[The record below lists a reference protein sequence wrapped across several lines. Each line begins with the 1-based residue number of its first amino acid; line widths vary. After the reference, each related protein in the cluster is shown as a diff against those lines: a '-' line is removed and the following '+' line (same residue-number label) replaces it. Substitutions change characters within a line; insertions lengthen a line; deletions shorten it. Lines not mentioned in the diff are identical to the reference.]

1 MAPRPHLPLPLIL
14 LIAAA
19 AAAAALSPLAA
30 AQSQRN
36 IQTAFPSVSTPA
48 FPTTTPPPPT
58 IAPPSPPPFSPSSTS
73 PPSSSAK
80 RGDIAVAVVS
90 TALSSFAV
98 SGLAFFLFIRH
109 GKKRELTAGDGNGY
123 SGRRQEGAF
132 PGKRQPEREPRRPPR
147 GAGGGG
153 GFGMVDE
160 NGLDAIYWR
169 EFEKDGDGRG
179 KNSWRPPQPPL
190 PPRQQQQQ
198 RVEAWPEP
206 QQTSSPPSPPRRSR
220 RNKIDQEPLIPEGSM
235 DSASEVF
242 NESLRPPSAG
252 SSSSFS
258 VAAAA
263 GSYARPPPHPV
274 AVSSVPRPSPRP
286 APAASPSASPQ
297 LPPPPGRA
305 SPPPAASIA
314 AISAAPPPPPPP
326 KPAAASPPPPPPP
339 RGPSPPPPP
348 PPKGGPPP
356 PPPPKAGPPPPPPP
370 KGPSPPPPPPPGG
383 KKGGPPPPPPKG
395 GASASS
401 SRPPTAPGMP
411 SGAGEQQAKLK
422 PLHWDKVNVQAT
434 DHSMVW
440 DKITGG
446 SFNLD
451 EGIIEALFGTA
462 AANRKPKSADSK
474 DSGESSAGI
483 GRSNTPEQIFLL
495 EPRKSHNISIILK
508 SLTVGRDE
516 IIDALRDGH
525 TELSTEV
532 LEKLSRLN
540 ISKEEESTILK
551 FSGNPERL
559 APAEAFLLRL
569 LLDVP
574 NPIARVNALLFKVNY
589 GAEVAQLKH
598 SLRTLELASQ
608 ELRTK
613 GLFFKL
619 LEAVLKAGNRMNAG
633 TARGNAQAFNLTALR
648 KLSDVKST
656 DGSTSLLHFVVEEVV
671 RSEGKRLA
679 INRNYSL
686 RRSGSLARSGH
697 EGSSSAAGQG
707 PSREER
713 QNEYMNL
720 GLPIVGGLSTEFA
733 NVKRA
738 AMVDYDA
745 VVSECSILGSRLT
758 DIKRLL
764 ETCSDDGFARGLRGF
779 VKAAE
784 QELKTLRGEQERVL
798 ELVQKTTEYYH
809 AGATKDRNAHP
820 LQLFIVV
827 RDFLGMVDQACVDIK
842 RKLQQ
847 QKKLPPP
854 ASQPATPA
862 APAAASSTSLAVTKE
877 ATDGQAAPAQKPPAE
892 ADSKRKRVMPRFPN
906 LPAHFMKDSA
916 DSDSSSD
923 EE

>member
-1 MAPRPHLPLPLIL
+1 MAPRPRSLPLL
-14 LIAAA
+14 LLLLAVAG
-19 AAAAALSPLAA
+19 ALSPQAA
-30 AQSQRN
+30 AQPQRN
-36 IQTAFPSVSTPA
+36 IQTTFPSTRTPA
-48 FPTTTPPPPT
+48 FTTPPPPA
-58 IAPPSPPPFSPSSTS
+58 IVPPSPSPATAPP
-73 PPSSSAK
+73 PPPQSSSSSSSSVK
-80 RGDIAVAVVS
+80 RSDIAVAVVS

-98 SGLAFFLFIRH
+98 SGLAFFLFLRH
-109 GKKRELTAGDGNGY
+109 GRKKELTAGDGNHN
-123 SGRRQEGAF
+123 QPLEGAF
-132 PGKRQPEREPRRPPR
+132 AGKRPEREPRRPPR
-147 GAGGGG
+147 GGGGG

-169 EFEKDGDGRG
+169 EFEKDGEGGGGRG
-179 KNSWRPPQPPL
+179 RKPTGSRRPPQPP

-198 RVEAWPEP
+198 QEQQHWRAEMWPEP
-206 QQTSSPPSPPRRSR
+206 QQSSSPPRRSR
-220 RNKIDQEPLIPEGSM
+220 RNKIDQEPLIPVGSL
-235 DSASEVF
+235 DSASAF
-242 NESLRPPSAG
+242 FDESLHPPSSG

-258 VAAAA
+258 V
-263 GSYARPPPHPV
+263 SSRPPPLTPAV
-274 AVSSVPRPSPRP
+274 AVSAVPRPPPRP
-286 APAASPSASPQ
+286 APAASPSASPG

-305 SPPPAASIA
+305 SPPPMPPMVAAAVA
-314 AISAAPPPPPPP
+314 APPPPPP

-339 RGPSPPPPP
+339 AKGPPPPP
-348 PPKGGPPP
+348 PPKG
-356 PPPPKAGPPPPPPP
+356 GPPPPPPP

-422 PLHWDKVNVQAT
+422 PLHWDKMNVQST

-462 AANRKPKSADSK
+462 AANRKPKSADTKESA
-474 DSGESSAGI
+474 GSSAL

-551 FSGNPERL
+551 FSGNPDRL
-559 APAEAFLLRL
+559 APTEAFLLRL

-656 DGSTSLLHFVVEEVV
+656 DGSTTLLHFVVEEVV

-679 INRNYSL
+679 INRNHSI

-697 EGSSSAAGQG
+697 EGGSSAAGFASQG

-738 AMVDYDA
+738 ALVDYDA
-745 VVSECSILGSRLT
+745 VVSECAILDSRLNE
-758 DIKRLL
+758 IKKLL
-764 ETCSDDGFARGLRGF
+764 ETCIDDGFARGLRGF

-784 QELKTLRGEQERVL
+784 QELKALRREQERVL

-809 AGATKDRNAHP
+809 AGATKERNAHP

-842 RKLQQ
+842 RKVQ
-847 QKKLPPP
+847 QKKPAPS
-854 ASQPATPA
+854 ASQPNAAA
-862 APAAASSTSLAVTKE
+862 APTVAAAAAATTAATASMTKE
-877 ATDGQAAPAQKPPAE
+877 ATDGQAAPTQKPPEE

>member
-1 MAPRPHLPLPLIL
+1 MSPRPLLLFLLL
-14 LIAAA
+14 LIVAAVELPA
-19 AAAAALSPLAA
+19 LAA
-30 AQSQRN
+30 AQPQRN
-36 IQTAFPSVSTPA
+36 IQTTFPSVRTPA
-48 FPTTTPPPPT
+48 IATPPPPPIVSPAPSPAAT
-58 IAPPSPPPFSPSSTS
+58 APPSPPGSSSSSTA
-73 PPSSSAK
+73 PPSSSSAK
-80 RGDIAVAVVS
+80 RSDIAVAVVS

-98 SGLAFFLFIRH
+98 SGLVFFLFLRH
-109 GKKRELTAGDGNGY
+109 GKNKDLVAAGGNGY
-123 SGRRQEGAF
+123 PDGRQDFAA
-132 PGKRQPEREPRRPPR
+132 GKLPEREPRRPPR
-147 GAGGGG
+147 GGGGGGG

-179 KNSWRPPQPPL
+179 RKSWRPPQPP

-198 RVEAWPEP
+198 QRVEMWPEP
-206 QQTSSPPSPPRRSR
+206 QQSSSPPRRSR
-220 RNKIDQEPLIPEGSM
+220 RNKIDQEPLIPSGSV

-242 NESLRPPSAG
+242 DESLHPPPTAG

-258 VAAAA
+258 VAAA
-263 GSYARPPPHPV
+263 GSYARPPPPTPAI
-274 AVSSVPRPSPRP
+274 AVSSAPRPSPPP
-286 APAASPSASPQ
+286 APASASPG

-305 SPPPAASIA
+305 SPPPAPPIA
-314 AISAAPPPPPPP
+314 AASAVPSPPAPP

-339 RGPSPPPPP
+339 KGPSPPPPP
-348 PPKGGPPP
+348 PPKAGGPPL
-356 PPPPKAGPPPPPPP
+356 PPPKGPPPPPPP

-411 SGAGEQQAKLK
+411 SGAEQQAKLK

-462 AANRKPKSADSK
+462 AANRKPKTADSK
-474 DSGESSAGI
+474 DSAESSAGL

-551 FSGNPERL
+551 FSGNPDRL
-559 APAEAFLLRL
+559 APAESFLLRL
-569 LLDVP
+569 FLDVP
-574 NPIARVNALLFKVNY
+574 NPLARVNALLFKVNY

-697 EGSSSAAGQG
+697 EGGSSAAGQG

-779 VKAAE
+779 VNAAE
-784 QELKTLRGEQERVL
+784 QELKVLSAEQERVL

-847 QKKLPPP
+847 QKKPLPSS
-854 ASQPATPA
+854 SQPTT
-862 APAAASSTSLAVTKE
+862 AAASAAPSTAAAVTKE
-877 ATDGQAAPAQKPPAE
+877 ATDGKPPPAPAQKPAE
-892 ADSKRKRVMPRFPN
+892 EVDSKRKRVMPRFPN
-906 LPAHFMKDSA
+906 LPAHFMKDNA

>member
-1 MAPRPHLPLPLIL
+1 MAPLPPLL
-14 LIAAA
+14 LAVAVA
-19 AAAAALSPLAA
+19 VALSPLAA
-30 AQSQRN
+30 AQPQRN
-36 IQTAFPSVSTPA
+36 IQTTFPSTRTPA
-48 FPTTTPPPPT
+48 FATPPPA
-58 IAPPSPPPFSPSSTS
+58 IVPPSPSPSS
-73 PPSSSAK
+73 SSSVK
-80 RGDIAVAVVS
+80 RSDIAVAVVS

-98 SGLAFFLFIRH
+98 SGLAFILFLRH
-109 GKKRELTAGDGNGY
+109 GRKKELTAGGGNGY
-123 SGRRQEGAF
+123 PNQPQEGAF
-132 PGKRQPEREPRRPPR
+132 AGKRPERELRRPPR
-147 GAGGGG
+147 GGGGGGG

-169 EFEKDGDGRG
+169 EFEKDGEGGGRG
-179 KNSWRPPQPPL
+179 RKPTGSRRPPQPP

-198 RVEAWPEP
+198 EQQHWRAEMWPEP
-206 QQTSSPPSPPRRSR
+206 QPSSSPPSPPRRSR
-220 RNKIDQEPLIPEGSM
+220 RNKIDQEPLIPVGSL
-235 DSASEVF
+235 DSASAMF
-242 NESLRPPSAG
+242 DDSLHPPSSG
-252 SSSSFS
+252 SGSSFS
-258 VAAAA
+258 V
-263 GSYARPPPHPV
+263 SSRPPPPTPAV
-274 AVSSVPRPSPRP
+274 AVSSVPRPPPRP
-286 APAASPSASPQ
+286 APAASPSASPG

-305 SPPPAASIA
+305 SPPPAPPMVAAAVAS
-314 AISAAPPPPPPP
+314 PPPPPP

-339 RGPSPPPPP
+339 AKASPPPPP
-348 PPKGGPPP
+348 PTKGPPP
-356 PPPPKAGPPPPPPP
+356 PPPPRGGPPPPPPP
-370 KGPSPPPPPPPGG
+370 KGPSPPPPGG

-474 DSGESSAGI
+474 ESAGSSAGL

-516 IIDALRDGH
+516 IIDALRDGN

-540 ISKEEESTILK
+540 ISKEEEFTILK
-551 FSGNPERL
+551 FSGNPDRL
-559 APAEAFLLRL
+559 APTEAFLLRL

-656 DGSTSLLHFVVEEVV
+656 DGSTTLLHFVIEEVV

-679 INRNYSL
+679 INRNHSI

-697 EGSSSAAGQG
+697 EGGSSAAGFASQG

-738 AMVDYDA
+738 ALVDYDA
-745 VVSECSILGSRLT
+745 VVSECAILDSRLNE
-758 DIKRLL
+758 IKRLL

-784 QELKTLRGEQERVL
+784 QELKALRREQERVL

-809 AGATKDRNAHP
+809 AGATKERNAHP

-842 RKLQQ
+842 RKVQ
-847 QKKLPPP
+847 QKKP
-854 ASQPATPA
+854 APSSSQPNTAA
-862 APAAASSTSLAVTKE
+862 APTVVAAATTAATASATKE
-877 ATDGQAAPAQKPPAE
+877 ATDAQAAPAQKPPEE
-892 ADSKRKRVMPRFPN
+892 ADGKRKRVMPRFPN

>member
-1 MAPRPHLPLPLIL
+1 
-14 LIAAA
+14 
-19 AAAAALSPLAA
+19 
-30 AQSQRN
+30 
-36 IQTAFPSVSTPA
+36 
-48 FPTTTPPPPT
+48 
-58 IAPPSPPPFSPSSTS
+58 
-73 PPSSSAK
+73 
-80 RGDIAVAVVS
+80 
-90 TALSSFAV
+90 
-98 SGLAFFLFIRH
+98 
-109 GKKRELTAGDGNGY
+109 
-123 SGRRQEGAF
+123 
-132 PGKRQPEREPRRPPR
+132 
-147 GAGGGG
+147 
-153 GFGMVDE
+153 
-160 NGLDAIYWR
+160 
-169 EFEKDGDGRG
+169 
-179 KNSWRPPQPPL
+179 
-190 PPRQQQQQ
+190 
-198 RVEAWPEP
+198 
-206 QQTSSPPSPPRRSR
+206 
-220 RNKIDQEPLIPEGSM
+220 
-235 DSASEVF
+235 
-242 NESLRPPSAG
+242 
-252 SSSSFS
+252 
-258 VAAAA
+258 
-263 GSYARPPPHPV
+263 
-274 AVSSVPRPSPRP
+274 
-286 APAASPSASPQ
+286 
-297 LPPPPGRA
+297 
-305 SPPPAASIA
+305 
-314 AISAAPPPPPPP
+314 
-326 KPAAASPPPPPPP
+326 
-339 RGPSPPPPP
+339 
-348 PPKGGPPP
+348 
-356 PPPPKAGPPPPPPP
+356 
-370 KGPSPPPPPPPGG
+370 
-383 KKGGPPPPPPKG
+383 
-395 GASASS
+395 
-401 SRPPTAPGMP
+401 MP

-474 DSGESSAGI
+474 DSAEASAGL

-551 FSGNPERL
+551 FSGNPDRL

-574 NPIARVNALLFKVNY
+574 NPFARVNALLFKVNY

-679 INRNYSL
+679 INRNYSI

-764 ETCSDDGFARGLRGF
+764 ETCSDDGLARGLRGF

-784 QELKTLRGEQERVL
+784 QELKSLRGEQERVL

-847 QKKLPPP
+847 QKKPSPP
-854 ASQPATPA
+854 ASQPTTAA
-862 APAAASSTSLAVTKE
+862 APAAASSTAAAVTKE
-877 ATDGQAAPAQKPPAE
+877 ATDGQPATAQKPPEE

>member
-1 MAPRPHLPLPLIL
+1 M
-14 LIAAA
+14 
-19 AAAAALSPLAA
+19 
-30 AQSQRN
+30 
-36 IQTAFPSVSTPA
+36 
-48 FPTTTPPPPT
+48 
-58 IAPPSPPPFSPSSTS
+58 
-73 PPSSSAK
+73 
-80 RGDIAVAVVS
+80 
-90 TALSSFAV
+90 
-98 SGLAFFLFIRH
+98 
-109 GKKRELTAGDGNGY
+109 
-123 SGRRQEGAF
+123 
-132 PGKRQPEREPRRPPR
+132 
-147 GAGGGG
+147 
-153 GFGMVDE
+153 
-160 NGLDAIYWR
+160 
-169 EFEKDGDGRG
+169 
-179 KNSWRPPQPPL
+179 
-190 PPRQQQQQ
+190 
-198 RVEAWPEP
+198 
-206 QQTSSPPSPPRRSR
+206 
-220 RNKIDQEPLIPEGSM
+220 
-235 DSASEVF
+235 
-242 NESLRPPSAG
+242 
-252 SSSSFS
+252 
-258 VAAAA
+258 
-263 GSYARPPPHPV
+263 
-274 AVSSVPRPSPRP
+274 
-286 APAASPSASPQ
+286 
-297 LPPPPGRA
+297 
-305 SPPPAASIA
+305 
-314 AISAAPPPPPPP
+314 
-326 KPAAASPPPPPPP
+326 
-339 RGPSPPPPP
+339 
-348 PPKGGPPP
+348 
-356 PPPPKAGPPPPPPP
+356 
-370 KGPSPPPPPPPGG
+370 
-383 KKGGPPPPPPKG
+383 
-395 GASASS
+395 
-401 SRPPTAPGMP
+401 
-411 SGAGEQQAKLK
+411 K

-462 AANRKPKSADSK
+462 AANRKPKSAESK
-474 DSGESSAGI
+474 DSAESSAGL

-516 IIDALRDGH
+516 IIDVLRDGH
-525 TELSTEV
+525 TELGTEV

-559 APAEAFLLRL
+559 APADAFLLRL

-574 NPIARVNALLFKVNY
+574 NPFARVNALLFKVNY
-589 GAEVAQLKH
+589 GAEAAQLKH

-656 DGSTSLLHFVVEEVV
+656 DGSTTLLHFVVEEVV

-697 EGSSSAAGQG
+697 EGGSSAAGFASQG

-738 AMVDYDA
+738 ALVDYDA
-745 VVSECSILGSRLT
+745 VVSECAILGSRLN
-758 DIKRLL
+758 DVKRLL
-764 ETCSDDGFARGLRGF
+764 ETCGDDEFARGLRGF

-784 QELKTLRGEQERVL
+784 QELKALRGEQERVL

-809 AGATKDRNAHP
+809 AGATKERNAHP

-847 QKKLPPP
+847 KKPPP
-854 ASQPATPA
+854 SSSQPTTAA
-862 APAAASSTSLAVTKE
+862 APATAATVE
-877 ATDGQAAPAQKPPAE
+877 ATKQAADGQAAPAQKPPEEAE
-892 ADSKRKRVMPRFPN
+892 SKRKRVMPRFPN

-916 DSDSSSD
+916 ESDSSSD